1 MSTEAGNIATMA
13 DFVAQAIHK
22 AAAGGDETW
31 NDLDEDERNQFRLI
45 AHAAMGAHDAW
56 LTTQGYVIMK
66 KKAKPKLIVP
76 EKPKLV
82 GLH

>member
-1 MSTEAGNIATMA
+1 MSTAGGEIAAMA
-13 DFVAQAIHK
+13 DFVAQAIFK
-22 AAAGGDETW
+22 AADPEGDW
-31 NDLDEDERNQFRLI
+31 LDLTEEERNDFRLV

-56 LTTQGYVIMK
+56 LTSQGYVIGK
-66 KKAKPKLIVP
+66 RKAKPKLIVP